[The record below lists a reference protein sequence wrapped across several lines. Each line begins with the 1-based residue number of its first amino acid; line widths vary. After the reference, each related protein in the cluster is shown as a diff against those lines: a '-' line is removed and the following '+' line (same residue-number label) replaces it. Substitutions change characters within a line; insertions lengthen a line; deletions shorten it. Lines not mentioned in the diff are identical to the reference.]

1 MHFALRPMPPP
12 YANRPL
18 YRRPAAAAAFTLVEL
33 SVVVAII
40 SVLVAIAVPT
50 TKNLVFRARSS
61 AVQNDLRVFAA
72 AFQAYAQEKG
82 DWPPG
87 TGVPG
92 AFPAGM
98 EGLLGA
104 TNWQRTTPIG
114 GNYTWDPNSLHQGTR
129 YRGVIVISTT
139 ENNPVTSD
147 RMQLLD
153 IDRMMDDGNLDSGNF
168 LLGYRNYPIFVIE
181 H

>member
-1 MHFALRPMPPP
+1 ML
-12 YANRPL
+12 
-18 YRRPAAAAAFTLVEL
+18 RRPAAAGFSLVEL
-33 SVVVAII
+33 AVVVTII
-40 SVLVAIAVPT
+40 SVLAAIAVPT

-61 AVQNDLRVFAA
+61 AVQNDLRVFAG
-72 AFQAYAQEKG
+72 AFQTYAQEKG
-82 DWPPG
+82 DWPAG
-87 TGVPG
+87 NGIPG

-104 TNWQRTTPIG
+104 TNWQRPTPIG

-139 ENNPVTSD
+139 PDNPVTSD

-153 IDRMMDDGNLDSGNF
+153 LDRLIDDGNLDSGNF
-168 LLGYRNYPIFVIE
+168 LLGFRNYPIFVLE